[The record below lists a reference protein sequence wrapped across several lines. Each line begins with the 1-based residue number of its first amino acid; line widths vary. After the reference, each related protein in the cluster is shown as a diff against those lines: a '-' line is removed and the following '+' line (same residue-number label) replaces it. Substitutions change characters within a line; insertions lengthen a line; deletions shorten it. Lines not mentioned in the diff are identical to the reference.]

1 MVSGAT
7 GGTFKAAN
15 GLEKGSRARRGWKK
29 EYRAE
34 GKIEN
39 WIGRERESRKLEFR
53 SKCREM
59 RSRVSNTADGVRDMM
74 EREMKYRNKTSRNKE
89 KWMELDE
96 LREERGWEEVKSRV
110 HGKVRKL
117 EEQRGGIGNVWKE
130 KRKSGNHEKKKETEL
145 SRMRKQADNMEE
157 GNQKGNE
164 KMEL

>member
-1 MVSGAT
+1 
-7 GGTFKAAN
+7 
-15 GLEKGSRARRGWKK
+15 
-29 EYRAE
+29 
-34 GKIEN
+34 
-39 WIGRERESRKLEFR
+39 
-53 SKCREM
+53 
-59 RSRVSNTADGVRDMM
+59 
-74 EREMKYRNKTSRNKE
+74 
-89 KWMELDE
+89 MELDE